1 MADRAHATA
10 WPGGGS
16 AAGRA
21 LGLLLIG
28 LLITC
33 APQEAPELTPPPLAP
48 SPEIRIG
55 LRLGATSLDVAG
67 DSGLTVLDGDGAT
80 AASVEPG
87 VVWRVRTHGSRVAAA
102 GPGGWSLGGQVAVTF
117 VPRSPGGLVA
127 LGGTWYRGRL
137 SVIRDRTGLS
147 AINIVGIEDYLLGVV
162 GAEMGRR
169 DASDL
174 AALEAQAITSR
185 TFAIRNLG
193 KRASQGFDLLAT
205 VVDQVYTG
213 LAGEYPL
220 SREAVVRTTGRIL
233 TWAGTPIDAFFFS
246 TCAGKTAGGT
256 EVFAA
261 ADRPYLVS
269 TSDAD
274 GDGQAYCRIS
284 PRFRWREEWTGDEL
298 RGVLRRSLPATVGT
312 PAEQVA
318 TVRAVQ
324 VTRRTGSDRVG
335 RVTVTLDRLA
345 IDVDGPAVRQVLR
358 PVGEPTL
365 RSALFQLTET
375 RENGR
380 VEHLIADGAGS
391 GHGVGFCQ
399 WGAVGRARGG
409 QDAST
414 ILAAYFPGTTISRAY

>member
-1 MADRAHATA
+1 
-10 WPGGGS
+10 
-16 AAGRA
+16 
-21 LGLLLIG
+21 LLVG

-33 APQEAPELTPPPLAP
+33 APQEAPEVTPLPLAP

-67 DSGLTVLDGDGAT
+67 DSGLTVLDGDGAP

-87 VVWRVRTHGSRVAAA
+87 VSWRVRADGPRVAAA
-102 GPGGWSLGGQVAVTF
+102 GPGGWSLDGQVALSF
-117 VPRSPGGLVA
+117 VPRSPGGLVG
-127 LGGTWYRGRL
+127 LGGAWYRGRL
-137 SVIRDRTGLS
+137 AVIRDRTGLT

-162 GAEMGRR
+162 SAEMGRR
-169 DASDL
+169 DAADL

-193 KRASQGFDLLAT
+193 KRAGQGFDLLAT
-205 VVDQVYTG
+205 VVDQVYGG
-213 LAGEYPL
+213 LTTEFPL

-233 TWAGTPIDAFFFS
+233 TWGGTPIDAFFFS
-246 TCAGKTAGGT
+246 TCAGKTARGT

-261 ADRPYLVS
+261 ADRPYLRS
-269 TSDAD
+269 NPDTD

-284 PRFRWREEWTGDEL
+284 PRFRWREEWSGDEL
-298 RGVLRRSLPATVGT
+298 RGVLKQSLPATIGT

-335 RVTVTLDRLA
+335 RVTVTLDRVA
-345 IDVDGPAVRQVLR
+345 VDVNGPAVRQVLR

-365 RSALFQLTET
+365 RSAMFRLTET

-380 VEHLIADGAGS
+380 VEHLVAEGAGA

-399 WGAVGRARGG
+399 WGAVGRARAG